1 MKKFYSVFYTKKVF
15 LLFTEKKFF
24 AVNPKKVFLLFTKKK
39 VFLIFTKKKRFF
51 WTFNKKRFFLT
62 QKSFLAVYRKKS
74 FLAVCCF
81 YYPYESLPLLE
92 FTLGR
97 SLCGWTYSRACSVI
111 KRSTFFTSI
120 FSDPVCEV
128 RGHKQRIINKQQ
140 YYKGRSCLHTQICM
154 YNYQLDVHVWVHFTA
169 RCTRKIELK

>member
-1 MKKFYSVFYTKKVF
+1 MWKNFT
-15 LLFTEKKFF
+15 LFFIQKKFF
-24 AVNPKKVFLLFTKKK
+24 YCLPKKSFLLLTQKKFFCSLPK
-39 VFLIFTKKKRFF
+39 KRFFWYLQKKRFF

-169 RCTRKIELK
+169 RCNAK